1 MVAAPKSRIVADDIK
16 HKARALG
23 ADLVGIADGAAID
36 AHPPSIGGVSPRP
49 AAISAHDASR
59 VIVIGKRLNLG
70 STRLIDWHDRHK
82 HYNDE
87 LTIAQLEEMTLD
99 LVYWLED
106 QGVPA
111 LAMPPTY
118 VDPTRYL
125 GTPQEVS
132 PDMLSANHAAVE
144 AGLGTLGLNGQLL
157 TPEYGPRVM
166 LALVMCSADVAADA
180 RRTDALC
187 VGPTCGRC
195 LLTCPADAVG
205 HWARDYPACNK
216 FRAPFGFHRLADLL
230 TRIVRETDVEKQGA
244 LIQSKDSSE
253 LFEGVLRGVGVMTGC
268 RRCNDVCP
276 VGADYAASLS
286 DRLEHIPEATDEKR
300 ARLAAMVAAERAGQS
315 PPGQIELAYWIGRQP
330 PAPR

>member
-1 MVAAPKSRIVADDIK
+1 MITAARTSIVAADIK
-16 HKARALG
+16 TKARALG

-36 AHPPSIGGVSPRP
+36 AHPPTIGGVSPRP
-49 AAISAHDASR
+49 SAISAHDASR
-59 VIVIGKRLNLG
+59 VIVVGKRLNLG

-99 LVYWLED
+99 MVYWLED
-106 QGVPA
+106 QGIPA

-125 GTPQEVS
+125 GTPQEIS
-132 PDMLSANHAAVE
+132 TDMLSANHAAVE

-157 TPEYGPRVM
+157 TPEFGPRVM
-166 LALVMCSADVAADA
+166 LALVLCGADVAADA
-180 RRTDALC
+180 KRADALC
-187 VGPTCGRC
+187 LGPSCGRC

-205 HWARDYPACNK
+205 HWARDFPACNK
-216 FRAPFGFHRLADLL
+216 YRAPFGFHRLADLL
-230 TRIVRETDVEKQGA
+230 TRIVHEGDVEKQSA
-244 LIQSKDSSE
+244 LIQSKDSAE
-253 LFEGVLRGVGVMTGC
+253 LFEGVLRGVGIMTGC

-276 VGADYAASLS
+276 VGADYETSLR
-286 DRLEHIPEATDEKR
+286 DRLDHIPEATDEKR
-300 ARLAAMVAAERAGQS
+300 TRLAAMVEAEAKGMLPAS
-315 PPGQIELAYWIGRQP
+315 HAEMAHWIGRQP

>member
-1 MVAAPKSRIVADDIK
+1 MVTARRTPLIADDIK
-16 HKARALG
+16 NKARALG
-23 ADLVGIADGAAID
+23 ADLVGIADGAVID
-36 AHPPSIGGVSPRP
+36 AHPPTIGTVAPHPSAVSE
-49 AAISAHDASR
+49 HDASR
-59 VIVIGKRLNLG
+59 VVVVGKRLNLG

-87 LTIAQLEEMTLD
+87 LTIAQLEELTLD

-166 LALVMCSADVAADA
+166 LALVLCSADVPADQK
-180 RRTDALC
+180 RGDALC
-187 VGPTCGRC
+187 LGPSCGRC

-205 HWARDYPACNK
+205 HWERDFPACNRY
-216 FRAPFGFHRLADLL
+216 RAPFGFHRLADLL
-230 TRIVRETDVEKQGA
+230 TRIVREPDVEKQAA

-253 LFEGVLRGVGVMTGC
+253 LFEGVLRGVGIMTGC
-268 RRCNDVCP
+268 RRCHDVCP
-276 VGADYAASLS
+276 VGADYETSLS
-286 DRLEHIPEATDEKR
+286 DRLDQIPEATDEKR
-300 ARLAAMVAAERAGQS
+300 RRLATMIDAEQRGAL
-315 PPGQIELAYWIGRQP
+315 PPGHAAMARWIGRQGP
-330 PAPR
+330 STR